1 MNLSLIVK
9 TIICSA
15 VLNLQSYAGNYQVTI
30 EGKKYEIDL
39 GKNATIEL
47 ANGKKLDLIFKKKDL
62 LTFEGAKFS
71 FDHPNKFTPSRSD
84 LGEGV
89 YQTTIMSPTGS
100 GIIVQEYSLDL
111 PADMI
116 DLMILELTKEEVEV
130 GYKITKSPIEIPIS
144 KEITLKGKRVVSSI
158 KDSGT
163 ILQVI
168 SYAKKG
174 SGVLVITRMD
184 KDATDEEK
192 LLLKTFWS
200 TLKISLK

>member
-1 MNLSLIVK
+1 
-9 TIICSA
+9 
-15 VLNLQSYAGNYQVTI
+15 
-30 EGKKYEIDL
+30 
-39 GKNATIEL
+39 
-47 ANGKKLDLIFKKKDL
+47 
-62 LTFEGAKFS
+62 
-71 FDHPNKFTPSRSD
+71 
-84 LGEGV
+84 
-89 YQTTIMSPTGS
+89 MSPTGS

-130 GYKITKSPIEIPIS
+130 GYKITKSPIKIPIS

>member
-1 MNLSLIVK
+1 
-9 TIICSA
+9 
-15 VLNLQSYAGNYQVTI
+15 
-30 EGKKYEIDL
+30 
-39 GKNATIEL
+39 
-47 ANGKKLDLIFKKKDL
+47 
-62 LTFEGAKFS
+62 
-71 FDHPNKFTPSRSD
+71 
-84 LGEGV
+84 
-89 YQTTIMSPTGS
+89 MSPTGS
-100 GIIVQEYSLDL
+100 GIIVQEYSLNL
-111 PADMI
+111 LTDMV
-116 DLMILELTKEEVEV
+116 DLMILELIKEEAEV

-174 SGVLVITRMD
+174 SGVLVITRMN

>member
-100 GIIVQEYSLDL
+100 GIIVQEYSLNL
-111 PADMI
+111 PTDMV
-116 DLMILELTKEEVEV
+116 DLMILELTKEEAEV
-130 GYKITKSPIEIPIS
+130 GYKITKSPIKIPIS